1 MMWFK
6 HSRADAPES
15 GTGSLAMLQIV
26 TPAGGAWRGGVPCR
40 ELRHGP
46 GRGGDHAG

>member
-6 HSRADAPES
+6 HSRAGAAES

-26 TPAGGAWRGGVPCR
+26 TPAGGTWRGGVACR
-40 ELRHGP
+40 ELRHSP
-46 GRGGDHAG
+46 GRGEDDAG